1 MGAAVHAAPAP
12 PKASGRVRKR
22 IMQAT
27 SSPKPLLLPRV
38 AAGDANAVQ
47 ECLDR
52 FGPLV
57 WSLVRGSISDP
68 GLAED
73 VVQEVFIDL
82 WRSAGRY
89 DESRSSESTFV
100 ATIARRRVI
109 DQRRKQGRRP
119 AHEVLEDEREGEP
132 DTGLVSVETADEA
145 AQAMQALE
153 VLRPDQRRVLKLAI
167 LQGMTHQEISTSIG
181 MPLGTVK
188 SHVRRG
194 LDRVSTA
201 LRAARAAMPGG
212 EELA

>member
-1 MGAAVHAAPAP
+1 
-12 PKASGRVRKR
+12 
-22 IMQAT
+22 MQ
-27 SSPKPLLLPRV
+27 SSSTQKPLLLPRV
-38 AAGDANAVQ
+38 AAGDAEAVQ
-47 ECLDR
+47 QCLDR
-52 FGPLV
+52 FGSLV
-57 WSLVRGSISDP
+57 WSLVRGSVTDP

-82 WRSAGRY
+82 WRSAARY
-89 DESRSSESTFV
+89 DETRSSESTFV

-109 DQRRKQGRRP
+109 DQRRKLGRRP
-119 AHEVLEDEREGEP
+119 AHEALEDEREGEP
-132 DTGLVSVETADEA
+132 DVGLASVDTADEA

-167 LQGMTHQEISTSIG
+167 LKGMTHQEISTSIG

-201 LRAARAAMPGG
+201 LRSARAALPGG
-212 EELA
+212 EETA